1 MVELQGLL
9 AVIRKRCL
17 LDDTTSIHNLQL
29 QDSDRPDL
37 ALIASGLVEESDM
50 LEVLAEYLDLPIANT
65 EQFPNAPLKAGGANI
80 SFLRQ
85 KRMLPILEDATS
97 ITFALSDPLDKMS
110 LQSMK
115 LLVNKDVNIQLAKA
129 GDLDRA
135 FDRLY
140 DQEEAKK
147 SPALKNHVKDEVSIE
162 EDSPAVKLFNQLVN
176 TAISN
181 DASDLHI
188 ESSSSGLKLR
198 YRVDGKLL
206 ELGNLPP
213 EYLKEMLISR
223 IKILANLN
231 IAEKRLPQDGRITVN
246 VSGRSIDVRVSTIPI
261 INGESVV
268 LRFLDSEKGP
278 NDLTALS
285 FSNHTVSTL
294 RRLLKAPHGMILTTG
309 PTGSGKTTTLYAALK
324 ELNLVER
331 KIITLE
337 DPIEY
342 RLENINQIQIN
353 PKVGLN
359 FATLLRSVLRQDPDI
374 IMVGE
379 IRDEETARLATQS
392 ALTGHLVLSSLHT
405 NNAFGAINRL
415 LDMGLE
421 PFLISAAVRAIISQR
436 LIRRLCPKCK
446 KSGLVTPAEQK
457 LLGLKIGTIVSRP
470 NGCMSCYQTGY
481 KGRIVLTELLE
492 LNDNIRD
499 YINNSRKTSS
509 VDCSLLPEET
519 LANAARAH
527 IESGETSIEEFLSIM
542 GSLD

>member
-1 MVELQGLL
+1 
-9 AVIRKRCL
+9 
-17 LDDTTSIHNLQL
+17 
-29 QDSDRPDL
+29 
-37 ALIASGLVEESDM
+37 
-50 LEVLAEYLDLPIANT
+50 
-65 EQFPNAPLKAGGANI
+65 
-80 SFLRQ
+80 
-85 KRMLPILEDATS
+85 
-97 ITFALSDPLDKMS
+97 
-110 LQSMK
+110 
-115 LLVNKDVNIQLAKA
+115 
-129 GDLDRA
+129 
-135 FDRLY
+135 
-140 DQEEAKK
+140 
-147 SPALKNHVKDEVSIE
+147 
-162 EDSPAVKLFNQLVN
+162 
-176 TAISN
+176 
-181 DASDLHI
+181 
-188 ESSSSGLKLR
+188 
-198 YRVDGKLL
+198 
-206 ELGNLPP
+206 
-213 EYLKEMLISR
+213 MLISR

-231 IAEKRLPQDGRITVN
+231 IAEKRLPQDGRITVD
-246 VSGRSIDVRVSTIPI
+246 VSGRSIDVRVSTIPT

-268 LRFLDSEKGP
+268 LRFLDTEKGP
-278 NDLTALS
+278 NDLTALGLS
-285 FSNHTVSTL
+285 DHTLSTL

-309 PTGSGKTTTLYAALK
+309 PTGSGKTTTLYAALQ
-324 ELNLVER
+324 ELNLIER

-405 NNAFGAINRL
+405 NNALGAINRL

-421 PFLISAAVRAIISQR
+421 PFLISAAVRGIISQR

-446 KSGLVTPAEQK
+446 KCGSVTAREHKQF
-457 LLGLKIGTIVSRP
+457 GLKIGTIINRP

-481 KGRIVLTELLE
+481 KGRLVLTELLE

-499 YINNSRKTSS
+499 YINNSKKIGS
-509 VDCSLLPEET
+509 VDCSLLPEQT
-519 LANAARAH
+519 LANSARSY

>member
-17 LDDTTSIHNLQL
+17 LDDTASIHNLQL

-181 DASDLHI
+181 EASDLHI

-285 FSNHTVSTL
+285 FSNHTLSTL

-309 PTGSGKTTTLYAALK
+309 PTGSGKTTTLYAALQ

-457 LLGLKIGTIVSRP
+457 QFGLKIGTIVSRP

-499 YINNSRKTSS
+499 HVNNSRKVSS
-509 VDCSLLPEET
+509 MDCSLLPEQT

-527 IESGETSIEEFLSIM
+527 IASGETSIEEFVSIM

>member
-9 AVIRKRCL
+9 AVIRKRGL
-17 LDDTTSIHNLQL
+17 LDDKTSIDNLQL

-37 ALIASGLVEESDM
+37 ALIDSGFVEESDM
-50 LEVLAEYLDLPIANT
+50 FEVLAEYLDLPIANT
-65 EQFPNAPLKAGGANI
+65 EQFPNSPLKAGGANI

-85 KRMLPILEDATS
+85 KRMLPILEDDTS
-97 ITFALSDPLDKMS
+97 ITFALSDPPDKMS
-110 LQSMK
+110 LQSIK

-140 DQEEAKK
+140 DREKTKK
-147 SPALKNHVKDEVSIE
+147 PTVLKNHVKDEVSIE
-162 EDSPAVKLFNQLVN
+162 NDSPAVKLFNQLVN

-181 DASDLHI
+181 EASDLHI
-188 ESSSSGLKLR
+188 EASFSGLKLR

-206 ELGNLPP
+206 ELGNSPP

-223 IKILANLN
+223 IKVLANLN

-246 VSGRSIDVRVSTIPI
+246 VSGRSIDVRVSTIPT
-261 INGESVV
+261 INGESIV

-278 NDLTALS
+278 NDLTALGL
-285 FSNHTVSTL
+285 SNHTLSTL

-309 PTGSGKTTTLYAALK
+309 PTGSGKTTTLYAALQ

-342 RLENINQIQIN
+342 RVENINQIQIN

-359 FATLLRSVLRQDPDI
+359 FASLLRSVLRQDPDI

-405 NNAFGAINRL
+405 NNAFGALNRL

-421 PFLISAAVRAIISQR
+421 PFLINAAVKVIISQR

-446 KSGLVTPAEQK
+446 KSGSVSPAEQK
-457 LLGLKIGTIVSRP
+457 QFGLKIGMSISRP

-481 KGRIVLTELLE
+481 KGRLVLTELLE
-492 LNDNIRD
+492 LNDNIRNHV
-499 YINNSRKTSS
+499 NNSRKVSS
-509 VDCSLLPEET
+509 MDCSLLPEQT

-527 IESGETSIEEFLSIM
+527 IECGETSIEEFVSIM

>member
-9 AVIRKRCL
+9 AVIKKRCL
-17 LDDTTSIHNLQL
+17 LDETISIDKLQL
-29 QDSDRPDL
+29 PDNGRPDL

-50 LEVLAEYLDLPIANT
+50 LEVLAEYLDLPLANT
-65 EQFPNAPLKAGGANI
+65 EQFPDTPLKAGGANV

-85 KRMLPILEDATS
+85 KRMLPILEDDTS
-97 ITFALSDPLDKMS
+97 ITFALSDPLDKTS
-110 LQSMK
+110 LQSIK
-115 LLVNKDVNIQLAKA
+115 LLVNKDINVQLAKA
-129 GDLDRA
+129 ADLDRA

-140 DQEEAKK
+140 EQEKALN
-147 SPALKNHVKDEVSIE
+147 SPALKNQLKDHVSIE
-162 EDSPAVKLFNQLVN
+162 EGSPAVKLFNQLVS
-176 TAISN
+176 TAIAN
-181 DASDLHI
+181 EASDLHI
-188 ESSSSGLKLR
+188 ESSSSGLRLR

-213 EYLKEMLISR
+213 AYLKEMLISR

-231 IAEKRLPQDGRITVN
+231 IAEKRLPQDGRITVD
-246 VSGRSIDVRVSTIPI
+246 VSGRSIDVLVSTIPT

-285 FSNHTVSTL
+285 FSNHTLSTL

-309 PTGSGKTTTLYAALK
+309 PTGSGKTTTLYAALQ

-457 LLGLKIGTIVSRP
+457 QFGLKIGTIVSRP